1 MTFQKG
7 DTSKVHI
14 YTLALFF
21 LSYIFGFIYGFSIGT
36 EGLSTEGLVNE
47 KIREIDS
54 LYNKNNFDR
63 AIYILHNNSI
73 VCLKI
78 FFLGVFSLGL
88 ISLVLIFFNAYVLGL
103 FFGTL
108 SQTYP
113 LRELVAAVLPHSPEI
128 IGIVLSGYISLSI
141 STFIILN
148 KRLIGLKTTAYLS
161 ALIIFFIII
170 SAFIESYVSM
180 Q

>member
-21 LSYIFGFIYGFSIGT
+21 LSYIFGFIYGFSIGA

-88 ISLVLIFFNAYVLGL
+88 ISLVLIFLMLMF
-103 FFGTL
+103 
-108 SQTYP
+108 
-113 LRELVAAVLPHSPEI
+113 
-128 IGIVLSGYISLSI
+128 
-141 STFIILN
+141 
-148 KRLIGLKTTAYLS
+148 
-161 ALIIFFIII
+161 
-170 SAFIESYVSM
+170 
-180 Q
+180 